1 MEPTEWGW
9 KMVMGAAIYDTTDER
24 SSTPAIL
31 SLETQAQ
38 IVRRDKTGQNW
49 LCLQALC
56 DEEQGSYKYLP
67 Y

>member
-1 MEPTEWGW
+1 MGTENGD
-9 KMVMGAAIYDTTDER
+9 GCCYDTIDER

-38 IVRRDKTGQNW
+38 IVGSEKTGQNW

-56 DEEQGSYKYLP
+56 DEEKGSFKYLP